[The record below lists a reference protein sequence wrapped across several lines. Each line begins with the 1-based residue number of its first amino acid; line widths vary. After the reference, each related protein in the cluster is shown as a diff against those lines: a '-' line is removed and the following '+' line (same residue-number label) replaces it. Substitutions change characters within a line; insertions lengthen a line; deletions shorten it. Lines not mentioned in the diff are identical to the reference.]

1 MTVQAGVADARAMH
15 STASRTTLP
24 RVPELDVLRGWA
36 AVLMVFNH
44 VGFAVLSPQ
53 AATQGFSGAMVF
65 LGSMAPVVF
74 FFATGFGAGLAP
86 PARWGAVLDKVVLLL
101 AADFLLTWR
110 LGHTTPRLDFF
121 GFIAVSMVAVR
132 LAQSTPRPMIVAGAA
147 ALGVL
152 LLRYVGGRW
161 LDDGTGDYGVL
172 RWWVGRFGHEAVSY
186 PAAPWLAYPW
196 AGLML
201 GMAWRECGGRP
212 SARAWFVFVA
222 VGASFAAAAAAMAWR
237 GESFFRWGSVG
248 PGFFATS
255 VAVLAALS
263 ALSVALVRAAPRVAA
278 ALSLGGVAAF
288 ALVPLHYAAVHA
300 LAGAP
305 DVSTALYLAVAGT
318 VTALAFVLSR
328 RFERWVAAQ
337 GHAGRRSPASWWALG
352 LIVVAALSMVL
363 LAHQGHTLASLWM
376 AALAQLGIGAL
387 FAWRV
392 GVFAPA
398 ARRA

>member
-1 MTVQAGVADARAMH
+1 MTAQAAADLRVAHPTVSRA
-15 STASRTTLP
+15 TLP

-44 VGFAVLSPQ
+44 IGFAVLSPQ
-53 AATQGFSGAMVF
+53 AATQGLSGAVVF

-101 AADFLLTWR
+101 AADALLTWR

-132 LAQSTPRPMIVAGAA
+132 LAQSTPRPMVVAGAA
-147 ALGVL
+147 CVGVL
-152 LLRYVGGRW
+152 LLRFVAGRW
-161 LDDGTGDYGVL
+161 LDDGAGDYGL
-172 RWWVGRFGHEAVSY
+172 WRWLVGRFGHEAVSY

-201 GMAWRECGGRP
+201 GMAWREWGGRP
-212 SARAWFVFVA
+212 SARAWLVFAA
-222 VGASFAAAAAAMAWR
+222 VGTLFAAAAAALAWR

-248 PGFFATS
+248 PGFFAAS
-255 VAVLAALS
+255 VVVLAALA
-263 ALSVALVRAAPRVAA
+263 ALSVVLVRVAPRVAA

-288 ALVPLHYAAVHA
+288 AVVPLHYAAVHA

-305 DVSTALYLAVAGT
+305 DVSTSLYLAIAVAIT
-318 VTALAFVLSR
+318 TLAFVLSR
-328 RFERWVAAQ
+328 RFELWATALGRTE
-337 GHAGRRSPASWWALG
+337 RRSVTTWLALAVMA
-352 LIVVAALSMVL
+352 LAAASMVL
-363 LAHQGHTLASLWM
+363 LAHRGHTLPSLWM
-376 AALAQLGIGAL
+376 AGLAQLAIGLL

-392 GVFAPA
+392 GVFAQA